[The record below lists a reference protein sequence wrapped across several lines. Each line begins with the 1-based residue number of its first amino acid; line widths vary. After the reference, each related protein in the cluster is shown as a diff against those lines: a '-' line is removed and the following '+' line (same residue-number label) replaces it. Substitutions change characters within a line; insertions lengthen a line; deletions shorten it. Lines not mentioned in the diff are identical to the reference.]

1 MSHVLAWATNQR
13 GNNEDTWLCCRVF
26 SPLGF
31 VSGRR
36 RSSAKVNI
44 WLIHTQNRVKK
55 KQKWKRERERERE
68 KNKKKKNY
76 IQCDCHFRLFCL
88 PLASVHARPRVKP
101 PSSDSCFNSVI
112 TVAQIRIRNTAS
124 ATRLMTVIHLPL
136 LWWPIFPIT
145 EPLSNFPTLRPVH
158 LPSSR
163 SIIAGLS
170 WFLANIRAEI
180 GPNRRVWLT
189 LASIVWHLPFYLID
203 L

>member
-1 MSHVLAWATNQR
+1 MFWLERPISEETMRTRDSVAGSSLRSVLFQVDAGAAQR
-13 GNNEDTWLCCRVF
+13 STFGWSTHKTESKRNKNE
-26 SPLGF
+26 
-31 VSGRR
+31 
-36 RSSAKVNI
+36 
-44 WLIHTQNRVKK
+44 
-55 KQKWKRERERERE
+55 RERERERE
-68 KNKKKKNY
+68 RRIKKKKNY